1 MFFFFIVNV
10 GVFLLF
16 IFFFREEEDMY
27 KIYCVEGVV
36 FFDLFI
42 E

>member
-16 IFFFREEEDMY
+16 IFFREEEDMY

>member
-16 IFFFREEEDMY
+16 IFFREEEDMY
-27 KIYCVEGVV
+27 KIYCVEGVE